1 MSTHAPRDIQARLWC
16 SSPIAR
22 ERVLSNGGGRN
33 PQSLVDVDGD
43 HGSATAT
50 QEIGAPKRA
59 KWIHERK
66 LFLIQLLKDHDVPGF
81 RTQNAWCKEAWNNIV
96 RRLNEKFGTSYTIG
110 QVKQKEQDLKKD
122 YRSVKELVEQSG
134 FGWNGERMMVEAPD
148 SVWASFAARKNNES
162 ALHWRDKSFPY
173 YDDLSKLYDGRYA
186 EGRTRQG
193 MDHYANKT
201 KKASAPGGQATTV
214 AETYQSP
221 SPTLN
226 GVDELGL
233 QFSFDEEIEGNLGL
247 SQYPSA

>member
-1 MSTHAPRDIQARLWC
+1 MTL
-16 SSPIAR
+16 
-22 ERVLSNGGGRN
+22 
-33 PQSLVDVDGD
+33 
-43 HGSATAT
+43 
-50 QEIGAPKRA
+50 GAPKRA

-81 RTQNAWCKEAWNNIV
+81 RPQNAWCKEAWNNIV

-173 YDDLSKLYDGRYA
+173 YDDLSKLYDGENFMCFYELFLIACKYIRVICVFLNMILQVVMLK
-186 EGRTRQG
+186 EELVKVWIIMQTRRRKHRLLEDKQ
-193 MDHYANKT
+193 
-201 KKASAPGGQATTV
+201 Q
-214 AETYQSP
+214 
-221 SPTLN
+221 L
-226 GVDELGL
+226 
-233 QFSFDEEIEGNLGL
+233 
-247 SQYPSA
+247 